1 MDFESVDVSSNLT
14 GAIMNPKLVL
24 FDIDKTLID
33 RKHGDTGK
41 FHYTTEKVFGVHCRR
56 IVTHGM
62 TDQQIIIEMLKKEKI
77 PESVIM
83 PKLEECKNVLAD
95 YYRNN
100 MKNYSYTVFSGV
112 TELLAL
118 LNKNKIPLGLVTGN
132 IEEVAHLK
140 LKKVRL
146 DKFFK
151 IGGFGSD
158 AIKRPELVRIAIK
171 RAEKRF
177 SRDFGG
183 NTFVIGDSPNDIQA
197 GKEAGAKTIGAATGA
212 YSQNTLKKFKPNYVL
227 PNLRNTGKILD
238 MICS

>member
-41 FHYTTEKVFGVHCRR
+41 FHYTTEKVFGVRGRR

-95 YYRNN
+95 YYRKN
-100 MKNYSYTVFSGV
+100 MKNYNYTVFGGV
-112 TELLAL
+112 TELLNL
-118 LNKNKIPLGLVTGN
+118 LNKNEISLGLVTGN
-132 IEEVAHLK
+132 VEEVAHLK
-140 LKKVRL
+140 LKKVKL

-151 IGGFGSD
+151 VGGFGSD
-158 AIKRPELVRIAIK
+158 AIRRSDLVRIAMK
-171 RAEKRF
+171 RAEEE
-177 SRDFGG
+177 FGSFDDV
-183 NTFVIGDSPNDIQA
+183 FVIGDSPGDVQA
-197 GKEAGAKTIGAATGA
+197 GKEAGAKTIGVATGA
-212 YSQNTLKKFKPNYVL
+212 YSQSTLKKFKPDYVL
-227 PNLRNTGKILD
+227 PNLKSTNKILG
-238 MICS
+238 MIFE